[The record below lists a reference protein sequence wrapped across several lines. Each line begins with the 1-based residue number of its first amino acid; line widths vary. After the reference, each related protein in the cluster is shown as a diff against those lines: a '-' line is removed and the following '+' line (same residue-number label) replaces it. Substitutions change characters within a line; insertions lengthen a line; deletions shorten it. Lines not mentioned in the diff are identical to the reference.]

1 MGLPQPRVLF
11 FMRSLKDSF
20 SAYIR
25 YRCLVQSKYSLHSP
39 FIYRFWAGIL
49 KDKTKYPAYTRAE
62 GFRKALLND
71 KNTINRVDFGAGSN
85 EPGPGAGAIKVRD
98 LARHSLI
105 SAAEGRFLYKLVK
118 ELKPSS
124 ILEFGTSLGLSA
136 LYMAEAAPDAQI
148 ITMEGCPE
156 TAALARQAFKKAG
169 IKNVT
174 VITGTFD
181 EKLGEAL
188 GLMPKP
194 GLVFFD
200 GNHRSEPTLKYLEQC
215 KPYLSAASVAVFDD
229 IHWSGEMEEAWK
241 FIIAQPFVKVS
252 IDLFHLGV
260 IYFREELSKEDFVLR
275 F

>member
-1 MGLPQPRVLF
+1 
-11 FMRSLKDSF
+11 MRSLKDSF

-49 KDKTKYPAYTRAE
+49 KDKTKYPAYAKAE
-62 GFRKALLND
+62 SFRNTLLND
-71 KNTINRVDFGAGSN
+71 NSTINRVDFGAGSN
-85 EPGPGAGAIKVRD
+85 EQGPGAGAIKISD
-98 LARHSLI
+98 LARRSLI
-105 SAAEGRFLYKLVK
+105 SAAKGRVLYKLVK
-118 ELKPSS
+118 EQQPQA

-136 LYMAEAAPDAQI
+136 LYMAEAAPSARI
-148 ITMEGCPE
+148 ITMEGCPQ

-174 VITGTFD
+174 VITGVFD

-200 GNHRSEPTLKYLEQC
+200 GNHRREPTLKYWEQC
-215 KPYLSAASVAVFDD
+215 KPYLNATSVAVFDD
-229 IHWSGEMEEAWK
+229 IHWSVEMEEAWK
-241 FIIAQPFVKVS
+241 CIIAQPFVKVS

-260 IYFREELSKEDFVLR
+260 LYFREELSKEDFVLR

>member
-200 GNHRSEPTLKYLEQC
+200 GVYR
-215 KPYLSAASVAVFDD
+215 
-229 IHWSGEMEEAWK
+229 
-241 FIIAQPFVKVS
+241 
-252 IDLFHLGV
+252 V
-260 IYFREELSKEDFVLR
+260 I
-275 F
+275 